1 MTPAVTVGVDE
12 AGRGAVLGPMV
23 VAAVRC
29 GVRQLPTGVDDSKR
43 LAVMTR
49 RRIGL
54 ELAATAPIEIAYS
67 RVEPAMIDDPR
78 ADLTSLTVTAA
89 RRALRRLLRP
99 GDRVL
104 LDAADVDAARFGR
117 RVARGLA
124 VPELTVEA
132 QHRADEEIPQV
143 AAASVA
149 AKVLR
154 DAAIATID
162 TRWAERGGVGSGY
175 PSDPTTRAFIRH
187 RLAEGGPL
195 PDVVRTSWSTVA
207 QLQAELDQQTLS

>member
-1 MTPAVTVGVDE
+1 MRSAVTVGVDE

-29 GVRQLPTGVDDSKR
+29 GAQQLPTGVDDSKR

-54 ELAATAPIEIAYS
+54 ELTDTAPISIAYS
-67 RVEPAMIDDPR
+67 RVEPTMIDDPR
-78 ADLTSLTVTAA
+78 EDLTALTATAA
-89 RRALRRLLRP
+89 QRVLRRLLRP
-99 GDRVL
+99 GDHVL

-132 QHRADEEIPQV
+132 QHRADEENPQV
-143 AAASVA
+143 AAASVV

-154 DAAIATID
+154 DAAVATID
-162 TRWAERGGVGSGY
+162 ARWAQQGGVGSGY
-175 PSDPTTRAFIRH
+175 PSDPTTRAFLRD

-195 PDVVRTSWSTVA
+195 PEVVRTSWSTVA
-207 QLQAELDQQTLS
+207 QLRAERDQQTLS

>member
-1 MTPAVTVGVDE
+1 MRPAVTVGVDE

-29 GVRQLPTGVDDSKR
+29 GAQQLPAGVDDSKR

-54 ELAATAPIEIAYS
+54 ELTDTAPITIAYS
-67 RVEPAMIDDPR
+67 RVEPVTIDDPR
-78 ADLTSLTVTAA
+78 VDLTALTVTAA
-89 RRALRRLLRP
+89 QRALRRLLRP
-99 GDRVL
+99 GDHVL

-124 VPELTVEA
+124 VPALTVEA
-132 QHRADEEIPQV
+132 QHRADEENPQV
-143 AAASVA
+143 AAASVV

-154 DAAIATID
+154 DAAVATID
-162 TRWAERGGVGSGY
+162 TRWAQQGGVGSGY
-175 PSDPTTRAFIRH
+175 PSDPTTRAFLRD
-187 RLAEGGPL
+187 RLAEGGTL
-195 PDVVRTSWSTVA
+195 PEVVRTSWSTVA
-207 QLQAELDQQTLS
+207 QLRAERDQQTLS